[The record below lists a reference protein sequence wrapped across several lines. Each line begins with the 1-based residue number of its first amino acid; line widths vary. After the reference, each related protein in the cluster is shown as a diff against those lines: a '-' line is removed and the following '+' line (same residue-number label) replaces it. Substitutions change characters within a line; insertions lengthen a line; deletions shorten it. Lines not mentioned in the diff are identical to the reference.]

1 MAEIESAIH
10 SITSGNRA
18 ADLFPLFGGRLS
30 FIEFTD

>member
-18 ADLFPLFGGRLS
+18 ADLFLLFCGPLS
-30 FIEFTD
+30 FIELTD